1 MSIEKNC
8 TNVLCDG
15 SCPMCSLEIKQYQ
28 KIIPD
33 SPIHW
38 VDFSSPEF
46 IAPLGQTQ
54 ASLMQR
60 FHVAQ
65 PNGELIFG
73 AATFV
78 SVWEK
83 LSKFRYL
90 AALSKLSEMLNIMEF
105 GYANFLDA
113 MDLAPSVK
121 NAFFQDH
128 AARVFGLK
136 LGQPG

>member
-8 TNVLCDG
+8 TNVLYDG

-28 KIIPD
+28 KITPD

-38 VDFSSPEF
+38 VDVSSPEF

-60 FHVAQ
+60 FHVVQ
-65 PNGELIFG
+65 PNGELISG
-73 AATFV
+73 AAAFV

-83 LSKFRYL
+83 LPKFRYL
-90 AALSKLSEMLNIMEF
+90 AALSKLPGMLNIMEF
-105 GYANFLDA
+105 GYVNFLKIRPQVQA
-113 MDLAPSVK
+113 FLAK
-121 NAFFQDH
+121 
-128 AARVFGLK
+128 K
-136 LGQPG
+136 